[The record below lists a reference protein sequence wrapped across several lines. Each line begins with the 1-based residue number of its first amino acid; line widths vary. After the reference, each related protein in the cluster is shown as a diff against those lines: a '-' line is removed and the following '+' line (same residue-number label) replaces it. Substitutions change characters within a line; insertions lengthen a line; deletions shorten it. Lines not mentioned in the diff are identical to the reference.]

1 MTGLRILIVVLALAA
16 GAAAQDREPEPVEVR
31 CPSVLGVGVATE
43 TPFCDIE
50 VQQDPSLGV
59 LVVLPPHRG
68 EATLAFDLHNRH
80 AYSETETRAGRAYTQ
95 YHASI
100 AVATMEG
107 EVIARGV
114 VLSEFRSTGNLIDRV
129 GGGGGGPDGLKAIAP
144 IGVER
149 LFVTLPAGIDQVSVV
164 GQSLEVLRVDSSDT
178 FDTVG
183 RPIAVLS
190 NATLSYRPR

>member
-1 MTGLRILIVVLALAA
+1 MTGLRVLIGVLALAA
-16 GAAAQDREPEPVEVR
+16 GAAAQGREAEPVEVR

-43 TPFCDIE
+43 VPFCDIE
-50 VQQDPSLGV
+50 VQNDPVLGV
-59 LVVLPPHRG
+59 RVVLPPHRG

-95 YHASI
+95 YQASI

-107 EVIARGV
+107 EVIARGI
-114 VLSEFRSTGNLIDRV
+114 VLSEFRSAGDLIDRV
-129 GGGGGGPDGLKAIAP
+129 GDGAGSGALSAVAP

-164 GQSLEVLRVDSSDT
+164 GQNLDVLRADGRDT
-178 FDTVG
+178 LNTAG
-183 RPIAVLS
+183 RPIAVMS

>member
-1 MTGLRILIVVLALAA
+1 MTSLRVMIVSLLLA
-16 GAAAQDREPEPVEVR
+16 GVAAAQGRDDEPVEVR
-31 CPSVLGVGVATE
+31 CPSVLGVGVATRV
-43 TPFCDIE
+43 PFCDIE
-50 VQQDPSLGV
+50 VQRDADQGV

-80 AYSETETRAGRAYTQ
+80 AYSEAETQAGRAYTEYQ
-95 YHASI
+95 AQI

-114 VLSEFRSTGNLIDRV
+114 VLTEFRAAGDLVDRV
-129 GGGGGGPDGLKAIAP
+129 GGGGGADGLKAVAP
-144 IGVER
+144 LGAER
-149 LFVTLPAGIDQVSVV
+149 LFVTLPAGIGQVSVV
-164 GQSLEVLRVDSSDT
+164 GQSLDVLRTDGRDT

>member
-1 MTGLRILIVVLALAA
+1 MTGLRVAIVLLALA
-16 GAAAQDREPEPVEVR
+16 GVAAAQSRDDEAVEVR
-31 CPSVLGVGVATE
+31 CPSVLGVGVATRV
-43 TPFCDIE
+43 PFCDVE
-50 VQQDPSLGV
+50 VQRDAELGV
-59 LVVLPPHRG
+59 LVVLPPRRG

-80 AYSETETRAGRAYTQ
+80 AYSEAETLAGRAYTEYQ
-95 YHASI
+95 AQI

-114 VLSEFRSTGNLIDRV
+114 VLTEFRAAGDLVDRV
-129 GGGGGGPDGLKAIAP
+129 GGGVGPDGVMAVAP
-144 IGVER
+144 LGAER
-149 LFVTLPAGIDQVSVV
+149 LYVTLPAGIDQVSVV
-164 GQSLEVLRVDSSDT
+164 GQSLEVLRADGRDT

>member
-1 MTGLRILIVVLALAA
+1 MTGLRVLIVVLALAVC
-16 GAAAQDREPEPVEVR
+16 AAAQGGEAQPVEVR

-43 TPFCDIE
+43 VPFCDID

-95 YHASI
+95 YQASI

-107 EVIARGV
+107 EVIARGI
-114 VLSEFRSTGNLIDRV
+114 VLSEFRSVRDLIDRV
-129 GGGGGGPDGLKAIAP
+129 RDGGSGGLKAIAP

-149 LFVTLPAGIDQVSVV
+149 LFVTLPAGIDRVSVV
-164 GQSLEVLRVDSSDT
+164 GQGLDVLRADGRDT
-178 FDTVG
+178 FNTVG
-183 RPIAVLS
+183 RPIAVMS
-190 NATLSYRPR
+190 NATISYRPR

>member
-1 MTGLRILIVVLALAA
+1 MTGLRVLVGVLALAA
-16 GAAAQDREPEPVEVR
+16 GAAAQGREAEPVEVR

-43 TPFCDIE
+43 VPFCDIE
-50 VQQDPSLGV
+50 VQNDPGLGV

-68 EATLAFDLHNRH
+68 EATLTFDLHNRH

-95 YHASI
+95 YQASI

-107 EVIARGV
+107 EVIARGI
-114 VLSEFRSTGNLIDRV
+114 VLSEFRSVGDLIDRV
-129 GGGGGGPDGLKAIAP
+129 GDGAGSGALSAVAP

-164 GQSLEVLRVDSSDT
+164 GQSLDVLRADGRDT
-178 FDTVG
+178 FNTAG
-183 RPIAVLS
+183 RPIAVMS

>member
-1 MTGLRILIVVLALAA
+1 MTGLRVLIGVLALAA
-16 GAAAQDREPEPVEVR
+16 GAAAQGREAEPVEVR

-43 TPFCDIE
+43 VPFCDIE
-50 VQQDPSLGV
+50 VQNDPVLGV
-59 LVVLPPHRG
+59 RVVLPPHRG

-95 YHASI
+95 YQASI

-107 EVIARGV
+107 EVIARGI
-114 VLSEFRSTGNLIDRV
+114 VLSEFRSAGDLIDRV
-129 GGGGGGPDGLKAIAP
+129 GDGAGSGALSAVAP

-164 GQSLEVLRVDSSDT
+164 GQSLDVLRADGRDT
-178 FDTVG
+178 FNTAG
-183 RPIAVLS
+183 RPIAVMS

>member
-1 MTGLRILIVVLALAA
+1 MTGLRVLIGVLALAA
-16 GAAAQDREPEPVEVR
+16 GAAAQGREAEPVEVR

-43 TPFCDIE
+43 VPFCDIE
-50 VQQDPSLGV
+50 VQNDPVLGV
-59 LVVLPPHRG
+59 RVVLPPHRG

-95 YHASI
+95 YQAAI

-107 EVIARGV
+107 EVIARGI
-114 VLSEFRSTGNLIDRV
+114 VLSEFRSAGDLIDRV
-129 GGGGGGPDGLKAIAP
+129 GDGAGSGALSAVAP

-164 GQSLEVLRVDSSDT
+164 GQSLDVLRADGRDT
-178 FDTVG
+178 FNTAG
-183 RPIAVLS
+183 RPIAVMS

>member
-1 MTGLRILIVVLALAA
+1 M
-16 GAAAQDREPEPVEVR
+16 QNDP
-31 CPSVLGVGVATE
+31 VLGVR
-43 TPFCDIE
+43 
-50 VQQDPSLGV
+50 
-59 LVVLPPHRG
+59 VVLPPHRG

-95 YHASI
+95 YQASI

-107 EVIARGV
+107 EVIARGI
-114 VLSEFRSTGNLIDRV
+114 VLSEFRSAGDLIDRV
-129 GGGGGGPDGLKAIAP
+129 GDGAGSGALSAVAP

-164 GQSLEVLRVDSSDT
+164 GQNLDVLRADGRDT
-178 FDTVG
+178 FNTAG
-183 RPIAVLS
+183 RPIAVMS

>member
-1 MTGLRILIVVLALAA
+1 MTGLRVMIVVLALAA
-16 GAAAQDREPEPVEVR
+16 CAAAQGREAEPVEVR

-43 TPFCDIE
+43 VPFCDID

-80 AYSETETRAGRAYTQ
+80 VYSESETRAGRAYTQ
-95 YHASI
+95 YQASI

-114 VLSEFRSTGNLIDRV
+114 VLSEFRSARDLIDRV
-129 GGGGGGPDGLKAIAP
+129 GDGGAGALRAIAP
-144 IGVER
+144 LGVER
-149 LFVTLPAGIDQVSVV
+149 LFVTLPAGIDRVSIV
-164 GQSLEVLRVDSSDT
+164 GQGMEVLRADGRDT
-178 FDTVG
+178 FNTVG
-183 RPIAVLS
+183 RPIAVMS
-190 NATLSYRPR
+190 NATLSYRSR

>member
-1 MTGLRILIVVLALAA
+1 MTGLRVLVGVLALAA
-16 GAAAQDREPEPVEVR
+16 GAAAQGREAEPVEVR

-43 TPFCDIE
+43 VPFCDIE
-50 VQQDPSLGV
+50 VQNDPGLGV

-68 EATLAFDLHNRH
+68 EATLTFDLHNRH

-95 YHASI
+95 YQASI

-107 EVIARGV
+107 EVIARGI
-114 VLSEFRSTGNLIDRV
+114 VLSEFRSAGDLIDRV
-129 GGGGGGPDGLKAIAP
+129 GDGAGSNALSAVAP

-164 GQSLEVLRVDSSDT
+164 GQSLDVLRADGRDT
-178 FDTVG
+178 FNTAG
-183 RPIAVLS
+183 RPIAVMS